1 MKAQLSAPPSTPNT
15 PKSHLTPKQ
24 LEFATPQET
33 GRNKVLDSPA
43 SSVTSDISSL
53 SSTSVTPD
61 LAKLSLGR
69 GRGRPRK
76 TLELPKT
83 DDYPVDGTEEE
94 KDRYV
99 KKKNT
104 ELWRFRKLS
113 SESSAEYRAAENA
126 RVKAY
131 NKKKKTESGKVS
143 SESDSDRKKLLS
155 RERCI
160 YT

>member
-1 MKAQLSAPPSTPNT
+1 M
-15 PKSHLTPKQ
+15 TPKQ
-24 LEFATPQET
+24 LSFASPQDKT
-33 GRNKVLDSPA
+33 NSPS
-43 SSVTSDISSL
+43 SSVISDVSSL

-61 LAKLSLGR
+61 FAKLALGR
-69 GRGRPRK
+69 RRGRPRK
-76 TLELPKT
+76 VLELPKT

-94 KDRYV
+94 KDKYI

-113 SESSAEYRAAENA
+113 LESCAEYRAAENE

-131 NKKKKTESGKVS
+131 NKKKKDEASKVS

-160 YT
+160 YM

>member
-15 PKSHLTPKQ
+15 PKLHLTPKQ
-24 LEFATPQET
+24 LEFATPQEKT
-33 GRNKVLDSPA
+33 DLKKVLNSPT
-43 SSVTSDISSL
+43 SSVTSDVSSL

-61 LAKLSLGR
+61 FAKLALGR

-76 TLELPKT
+76 ALERPKT

-104 ELWRFRKLS
+104 ELWRYRKLS
-113 SESSAEYRAAENA
+113 SESSAEYRAAENK

-131 NKKKKTESGKVS
+131 NRRKKAESGKVS

-155 RERCI
+155 RER
-160 YT
+160 